1 MKILESAGK
10 LIEDGWNYDVLFGKG
25 LANHLPMAVTALER
39 MGGDRGQIERFANIY
54 VQKLEPVK
62 NMPLY
67 KMRSIEENFGKRE
80 LFSSFLVFF
89 KNELEKKGI
98 RKVLNEYL
106 DRLFPGV
113 SASAFHAL
121 IRLAYALEIN
131 STEEVAISLAFWSS
145 EFQNNGKIKKSS
157 GKSLFDIFND
167 LNKDFKNFDP
177 GHGIISE
184 KIASIVKSVEFKKKY
199 IQPDYIELRDIALL
213 AIKLYLTSG
222 DFILL
227 HGVTASHALRIVLPF
242 VKDKNSALRY
252 FWISLLAA
260 ILISDFKEIERE
272 RLLQGGM
279 SEQNRINKVFKSV
292 LQSIDDH
299 TIKIV
304 YSCWQEFLFYGN
316 HDYISGME
324 RRLLK

>member
-1 MKILESAGK
+1 MNWK
-10 LIEDGWNYDVLFGKG
+10 
-25 LANHLPMAVTALER
+25 
-39 MGGDRGQIERFANIY
+39 
-54 VQKLEPVK
+54 
-62 NMPLY
+62 
-67 KMRSIEENFGKRE
+67 
-80 LFSSFLVFF
+80 
-89 KNELEKKGI
+89 KKGI